1 MLSWLMTQTLPEKLV
16 GLSLTFF
23 YLLLI
28 SLSEHMSFMS
38 AYVIAG
44 AANVIVI
51 GVYISEVL
59 KSRTR
64 ALGFSSMLLV
74 LYAMLYA
81 ILVSEDNALLMGSLL
96 FFAILSLVM
105 FVTRKLDW
113 YQVTERLASR
123 SASQDDG
130 SA

>member
-1 MLSWLMTQTLPEKLV
+1 
-16 GLSLTFF
+16 
-23 YLLLI
+23 
-28 SLSEHMSFMS
+28 
-38 AYVIAG
+38 
-44 AANVIVI
+44 
-51 GVYISEVL
+51 
-59 KSRTR
+59 
-64 ALGFSSMLLV
+64 MLLV